1 MNKLKEY
8 INKASEKT
16 GFKPEDI
23 FAFIFS
29 VAITTFFFIDTT
41 YLHNHAGIVLWIFI
55 AFIVTMFISWL
66 FMKAVATVLSSLFL
80 LSAEISL
87 LVFLAQSYCDVV
99 KIPSQGDNALRSLV
113 GFGIFYIAYK
123 FFQYLAHAL
132 KVRLASFPEK
142 KWTKGKVFIVGLF
155 LIFTGSFVW
164 TVFQVANPIILNLC
178 VYKR

>member
-1 MNKLKEY
+1 MNKFKEY

-23 FAFIFS
+23 VAFIFS
-29 VAITTFFFIDTT
+29 IVITTFFFIDTT
-41 YLHNHAGIVLWIFI
+41 YLHNHAVVALWIFI
-55 AFIVTMFISWL
+55 AVVITIFVSWL
-66 FMKAVATVLSSLFL
+66 LMKAVATVLSSLFL

-99 KIPSQGDNALRSLV
+99 KVPSQSDNALRSLV

-123 FFQYLAHAL
+123 FFQYLGKAL
-132 KVRLASFPEK
+132 KTRLSDLPEK
-142 KWTKGKVFIVGLF
+142 KTKGKFLIIGLF

-164 TVFQVANPIILNLC
+164 TVFQVTDPIILNLC
-178 VYKR
+178 IYKR

>member
-1 MNKLKEY
+1 MNKFKEY

-29 VAITTFFFIDTT
+29 IAITIFFFIDTT
-41 YLHNHAGIVLWIFI
+41 YLHNHAVIALWIFI
-55 AFIVTMFISWL
+55 AILVTLFISWL

-99 KIPSQGDNALRSLV
+99 KVPSQSDNALRSLV

-123 FFQYLAHAL
+123 FFQYLGKAL
-132 KVRLASFPEK
+132 KARLSDLPEK
-142 KWTKGKVFIVGLF
+142 KMKGKFLIIGLF